1 MVYKTIQNVKKK
13 TVKELNIYTE
23 SLEDRIVT
31 LENIIKA
38 LKIDSKQ
45 VQESLNTEG
54 ENLKKIVKL
63 EKRINV
69 IDKKVKNVG
78 SVKTEKKED
87 QKSVCQRCEK
97 LCENAQK
104 LKEHMV
110 EKHSLQIK
118 CPETFYQTWKLEIH
132 IKTI

>member
-1 MVYKTIQNVKKK
+1 MVGKTIQNVVKK

-38 LKIDSKQ
+38 LIIDSKQ

-63 EKRINV
+63 ENV
-69 IDKKVKNVG
+69 
-78 SVKTEKKED
+78 
-87 QKSVCQRCEK
+87 
-97 LCENAQK
+97 L
-104 LKEHMV
+104 M
-110 EKHSLQIK
+110 
-118 CPETFYQTWKLEIH
+118 
-132 IKTI
+132 